1 MNFTTFPSCPN
12 NSFEYADSCFRL
24 PCLAKGFIPSNEGFY
39 YDAIYRYLRN
49 YGHSKKHRYIEHV
62 DYIFRGTVQES
73 PNESKCP
80 VCGSIM
86 HVHGRYT
93 TRIKHI
99 PFGDKGISLDVE
111 HDVSQA

>member
-1 MNFTTFPSCPN
+1 MMP
-12 NSFEYADSCFRL
+12 
-24 PCLAKGFIPSNEGFY
+24 
-39 YDAIYRYLRN
+39 IYRYTRN

-86 HVHGRYT
+86 HVHGS
-93 TRIKHI
+93 
-99 PFGDKGISLDVE
+99 PD
-111 HDVSQA
+111 QARKELPTNIIVLN